1 MFSAVSL
8 GESVGSAGL
17 KCLVKSV
24 LSRCRSTAS
33 NNDAPDDSAERLD
46 RLAITR
52 KIRLLGL
59 QSNQPRQALS
69 IFDDYVHRQKKK
81 PDIRMFAV
89 AINCA
94 TVAKD
99 LAKGREIHRLIDDD
113 FPQLKDDLMLKQQLR
128 YFYAK
133 CNDPRSAERLFQ
145 SSKDDETP
153 KEKVPSSHC
162 HSIDRSKDSNT

>member
-1 MFSAVSL
+1 MFFAVSL
-8 GESVGSAGL
+8 GESVGSTGL
-17 KCLVKSV
+17 KFLVKSV

-33 NNDAPDDSAERLD
+33 NNDVPDDNMERLE
-46 RLAITR
+46 RLEITR

-59 QSNQPRQALS
+59 QSSQPRQALS
-69 IFDDYVHRQKKK
+69 VFDDYVHRQKKK

-99 LAKGREIHRLIDDD
+99 LAQGREIHRMINDD

-145 SSKDDETP
+145 SSKDDGTP
-153 KEKVPSSHC
+153 KGKVPSIGSPP
-162 HSIDRSKDSNT
+162 SDRNKDSNT